1 MLNNLFKRTALQQSF
16 AGNMMA
22 VLGGGRMPEQL
33 TLRRALLEFIEFR
46 VECVQRR
53 TAFELKKAET
63 RLHLVEGLLVALA
76 RLDEVVDAIRQA
88 RTSLALALAPA
99 LAPALAL
106 QVGEGSGLFGAKI
119 TGGGSGGSV
128 CVVGE
133 AGAKAEASLPVS
145 PRISMRL
152 CLCAFLCADVDA
164 YCRCPPSLSRRRGRG
179 RGKRHLWI
187 SLSFNSV

>member
-1 MLNNLFKRTALQQSF
+1 MLRARSHMETLPGRGAGREAIVVTELPYSTQKGGLLEKIATLVNEKKLSGISDIRDESTMEGTRIVFEVKRDAEAAVVLNNLFKRTALQQSF

-53 TAFELKKAET
+53 TAFELKKAEA

-88 RTSLALALAPA
+88 R
-99 LAPALAL
+99 
-106 QVGEGSGLFGAKI
+106 GA
-119 TGGGSGGSV
+119 
-128 CVVGE
+128 
-133 AGAKAEASLPVS
+133 AEARTLLESAAFGLSTEQAS
-145 PRISMRL
+145 P
-152 CLCAFLCADVDA
+152 
-164 YCRCPPSLSRRRGRG
+164 
-179 RGKRHLWI
+179 
-187 SLSFNSV
+187 

>member
-63 RLHLVEGLLVALA
+63 RKAKLKAGVRGAGSTLV
-76 RLDEVVDAIRQA
+76 R
-88 RTSLALALAPA
+88 
-99 LAPALAL
+99 
-106 QVGEGSGLFGAKI
+106 KM
-119 TGGGSGGSV
+119 TGGVVGGPKSKPGAPGSAFGGS
-128 CVVGE
+128 
-133 AGAKAEASLPVS
+133 AESFTLRPDGRF
-145 PRISMRL
+145 PLHCPWL
-152 CLCAFLCADVDA
+152 CMVATG
-164 YCRCPPSLSRRRGRG
+164 S
-179 RGKRHLWI
+179 
-187 SLSFNSV
+187 

>member
-88 RTSLALALAPA
+88 RTPLALALAPA
-99 LAPALAL
+99 LALALTLALAIR
-106 QVGEGSGLFGAKI
+106 QARGA
-119 TGGGSGGSV
+119 
-128 CVVGE
+128 
-133 AGAKAEASLPVS
+133 AEARTLLESAAFGLSTEQAS
-145 PRISMRL
+145 P
-152 CLCAFLCADVDA
+152 
-164 YCRCPPSLSRRRGRG
+164 
-179 RGKRHLWI
+179 
-187 SLSFNSV
+187 

>member
-22 VLGGGRMPEQL
+22 VLGGGRMPELL

-88 RTSLALALAPA
+88 R
-99 LAPALAL
+99 
-106 QVGEGSGLFGAKI
+106 GA
-119 TGGGSGGSV
+119 
-128 CVVGE
+128 
-133 AGAKAEASLPVS
+133 AEARTLLESAAFGLSTEQAS
-145 PRISMRL
+145 P
-152 CLCAFLCADVDA
+152 
-164 YCRCPPSLSRRRGRG
+164 
-179 RGKRHLWI
+179 
-187 SLSFNSV
+187 

>member
-99 LAPALAL
+99 LA
-106 QVGEGSGLFGAKI
+106 
-119 TGGGSGGSV
+119 
-128 CVVGE
+128 
-133 AGAKAEASLPVS
+133 LP
-145 PRISMRL
+145 
-152 CLCAFLCADVDA
+152 
-164 YCRCPPSLSRRRGRG
+164 
-179 RGKRHLWI
+179 
-187 SLSFNSV
+187 

>member
-1 MLNNLFKRTALQQSF
+1 VLNNLFKRTALQQSF

-99 LAPALAL
+99 LALALALALAPALAL
-106 QVGEGSGLFGAKI
+106 ALTLALAIRQARGA
-119 TGGGSGGSV
+119 
-128 CVVGE
+128 
-133 AGAKAEASLPVS
+133 AEARTLLESAAFGLSTEQAS
-145 PRISMRL
+145 P
-152 CLCAFLCADVDA
+152 
-164 YCRCPPSLSRRRGRG
+164 
-179 RGKRHLWI
+179 
-187 SLSFNSV
+187 